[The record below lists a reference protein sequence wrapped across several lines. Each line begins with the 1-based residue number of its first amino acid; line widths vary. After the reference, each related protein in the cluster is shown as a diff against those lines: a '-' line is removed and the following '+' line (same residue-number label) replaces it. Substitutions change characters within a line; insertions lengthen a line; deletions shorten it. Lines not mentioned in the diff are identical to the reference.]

1 MKQWIVCT
9 IWLSYIYIYI
19 IYIYIYTCYILYIL
33 VKRRYQQNLPET
45 FYIVTN
51 NFMLYLRS
59 DPQAIRNIMKKIMII
74 NEELELYLL
83 KQFFLIALG
92 KMQLWWYVFVIWKI
106 ELILMSTFNYHFI
119 VFIEQIIF
127 RENDVKFVC
136 KIYHVFFWSWRIR
149 FCLI

>member
-1 MKQWIVCT
+1 MDLVHYLT
-9 IWLSYIYIYI
+9 IYIYIYI
-19 IYIYIYTCYILYIL
+19 YIYCYILYIL
-33 VKRRYQQNLPET
+33 VKRRYKQNLPET

-92 KMQLWWYVFVIWKI
+92 KMQLWWYVFVI
-106 ELILMSTFNYHFI
+106 
-119 VFIEQIIF
+119 
-127 RENDVKFVC
+127 
-136 KIYHVFFWSWRIR
+136 
-149 FCLI
+149 